1 MQKLRKCLAAVLVAV
16 MMLSLGSGMVNTEAQ
31 AAGTGSI
38 TVNNAVNGHNYEIYR
53 VFDGEYSADKKHAIY
68 TVNGKW
74 ENFFRGDGAKYLVDN
89 ANGQPL
95 NLINFDKQKKYINIT
110 ETNKEEFS
118 IAAHK
123 YADTIDDDGKQ
134 SASGESVT
142 FSNLDLGYYLVYSP
156 DATSPTTGNS
166 TVCVLVNVKGSEPIS
181 INAKGTTPTITK
193 TADKETTDVG
203 SKVTFTVEGTVPDTS
218 GFTGYIYT
226 LRDTMT
232 GLALTGDYTVTIDGV
247 DVEKKIATLPAADPD
262 SPNVA
267 AGKELGDK
275 LPEQGQ
281 KSFALNIDMTK
292 YQDKI
297 GKKVVI
303 TYDAII
309 SEEALDDKSPV
320 NKNSASLDYSNNPA
334 DWQKP
339 VTTPAQEV
347 EVHSFNVKIHKIDAN
362 DKTNLEH
369 AKFVL
374 YKKEAGT
381 DTPLYYYYNKN
392 TKAVEWKK
400 LGEGGVA
407 GKLEEELAKPED
419 IRSITEV
426 ETDAKGEAR
435 FPGIAAGDYYLQE
448 TKAPEGYNL
457 LKDPKPVTITKK
469 ENGKYVSKVV
479 SFEVENASGTLLPGT
494 GGIGNTIFY
503 IVGGALILAGVVLL
517 MRKRA
522 K

>member
-1 MQKLRKCLAAVLVAV
+1 MQKLRKFLAAVLVAV

-31 AAGTGSI
+31 AAGETGTI
-38 TVNNAVNGHNYEIYR
+38 TVNNAANGHNYEIYR

-68 TVNGKW
+68 TVNTKW

-123 YADTIDDDGKQ
+123 YADTIDFDDKQ
-134 SASGESVT
+134 TASGESVT

-156 DATSPTTGNS
+156 DATSPTIGNS

-226 LRDTMT
+226 VRDTMN
-232 GLALTGDYTVTIDGV
+232 GLALTGDYTVTIDGDV
-247 DVEKKIATLPAADPD
+247 VEKKIATSPAADPD

-267 AGKELGDK
+267 AGKVVGDK

-309 SEEALDDKSPV
+309 SEEAIKDESPI
-320 NKNSASLDYSNNPA
+320 NKNSATLDYSNNPA
-334 DWQKP
+334 DWEKP

-381 DTPLYYYYNKN
+381 ETPLYYYYNQDAK
-392 TKAVEWKK
+392 TVEWKK
-400 LGEGGVA
+400 LGADGVA
-407 GKLEEELAKPED
+407 ATLDEELAKPQP
-419 IRSITEV
+419 SITEV
-426 ETDAKGEAR
+426 ETDKQGVAR
-435 FPGIAAGDYYLQE
+435 FPGIAAGDYFLQE

-457 LKDPKPVTITKK
+457 LKDPKPVTITKN
-469 ENGKYVSKVV
+469 ENGKYESKVI
-479 SFEVENASGTLLPGT
+479 SIEVENASGTLLPGT